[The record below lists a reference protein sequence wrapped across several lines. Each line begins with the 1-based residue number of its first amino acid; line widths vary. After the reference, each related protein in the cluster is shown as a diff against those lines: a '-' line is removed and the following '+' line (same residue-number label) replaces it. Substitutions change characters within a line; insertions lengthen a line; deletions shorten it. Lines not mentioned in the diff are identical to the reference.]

1 MEKEL
6 KNILPLLG
14 IEHDCIL
21 SKQGE
26 YTVAY
31 RVRLPEIFTLA
42 DEDYENMHQAW
53 VKAIRVLPKDS
64 VLHKQ
69 DWFTRKE
76 IAANDEEKA
85 SFLSKAAGRYFAG
98 RPYLAHDC
106 LLYLTKKPAN
116 RPKSNSLFSTL
127 LRPALVP
134 KETLQAQAR
143 QEFLDTCTQFKRLR
157 LQGFFRH

>member
-6 KNILPLLG
+6 KNILPIMD

-31 RVRLPEIFTLA
+31 RVQLPEIFTLS

-69 DWFTRKE
+69 DWFTLQPAVPAF
-76 IAANDEEKA
+76 AA
-85 SFLSKAAGRYFAG
+85 
-98 RPYLAHDC
+98 C
-106 LLYLTKKPAN
+106 
-116 RPKSNSLFSTL
+116 
-127 LRPALVP
+127 
-134 KETLQAQAR
+134 
-143 QEFLDTCTQFKRLR
+143 
-157 LQGFFRH
+157 